1 MPSMMPQVVNPNT
14 SMSSAAA
21 LIMASQQHEPGVAN
35 KMYQE
40 EQQHLRRASAD
51 NLLAGS
57 GVEGSGHG
65 DKLEMKQR
73 SMSTPATP
81 KQGELIM
88 GLAHGPTDAPMMMM
102 PGKVVL
108 LQYAP
113 LWHKMTYMAQNDV
126 SLNPCQ

>member
-1 MPSMMPQVVNPNT
+1 
-14 SMSSAAA
+14 MSSAAA

-35 KMYQE
+35 RMYQE

-57 GVEGSGHG
+57 GVEGSGHD

-102 PGKVVL
+102 PGKVGFFAICAFHNHAKVIRKL
-108 LQYAP
+108 DLGMLMKYCI
-113 LWHKMTYMAQNDV
+113 YF
-126 SLNPCQ
+126 S